1 MKTTKI
7 IRSITVAGAVAAAL
21 SLSACD
27 MNISFGTPE
36 QEQTQGQEGSET
48 SANPAEQQE
57 AATPAQ
63 EAPEETESNTATGD
77 SPDSS
82 SSQGSSSGGG
92 YGTSS
97 SDSDSSA
104 TSDAASSSSGTSTSA
119 GEGSSS
125 SGGEHASADD
135 PGFEIDEQG
144 NGTIPAAL
152 LEKDIEKAYS
162 KQGTTVDEVEC
173 LNDLMVISKRGS
185 ASCNVTAYG
194 EKRYGT
200 VRVTSVSGSY
210 VGYKLDFP
218 SFN

>member
-7 IRSITVAGAVAAAL
+7 IRTITVAGAVAAAL
-21 SLSACD
+21 SLSACG

-36 QEQTQGQEGSET
+36 QEQTQGQEGDET
-48 SANPAEQQE
+48 SANPDEQQE
-57 AATPAQ
+57 AATPA
-63 EAPEETESNTATGD
+63 EESPEESESNDAAAGG
-77 SPDSS
+77 SPGSS
-82 SSQGSSSGGG
+82 SSQGSSSSDG
-92 YGTSS
+92 YS
-97 SDSDSSA
+97 
-104 TSDAASSSSGTSTSA
+104 TSTSA

-125 SGGEHASADD
+125 SSGEHASADD
-135 PGFEIDEQG
+135 PGFDIDEHG
-144 NGTIPAAL
+144 NGTIPASL

-173 LNDLMVISKRGS
+173 LNDLMVISKQGS

-200 VRVTSVSGSY
+200 VKVTSVSGNY

>member
-27 MNISFGTPE
+27 MNISFGPPE
-36 QEQTQGQEGSET
+36 QEQTQAQEGDET
-48 SANPAEQQE
+48 SANPDEQQE
-57 AATPAQ
+57 AVTPV
-63 EAPEETESNTATGD
+63 EEVPEESESNAVTGD

-82 SSQGSSSGGG
+82 SSQGS
-92 YGTSS
+92 
-97 SDSDSSA
+97 
-104 TSDAASSSSGTSTSA
+104 SSSSGTSTSA

-125 SGGEHASADD
+125 SSGEQASADD
-135 PGFEIDEQG
+135 PGFEIDEHG
-144 NGTIPAAL
+144 NGTIPASL

-162 KQGTTVDEVEC
+162 EQGTTVDEVEC
-173 LNDLMVISKRGS
+173 LNDLMVISKQGS

-200 VRVTSVSGSY
+200 VKVTSVSGNY

>member
-7 IRSITVAGAVAAAL
+7 IRTITVAGAVAAAL

-36 QEQTQGQEGSET
+36 QEQTQGQEPDET
-48 SANPAEQQE
+48 SANPDEQQE
-57 AATPAQ
+57 VATPAE
-63 EAPEETESNTATGD
+63 EAPEESESNDAAAGD

-82 SSQGSSSGGG
+82 SSQGSSSSDG
-92 YGTSS
+92 YS
-97 SDSDSSA
+97 
-104 TSDAASSSSGTSTSA
+104 TSTSA

-125 SGGEHASADD
+125 SSGEHASVDD
-135 PGFEIDEQG
+135 PGFDIDEHG
-144 NGTIPAAL
+144 NGTIPASL

-173 LNDLMVISKRGS
+173 LNDLMVISKQGS

-200 VRVTSVSGSY
+200 VKVTSVSGNY
-210 VGYKLDFP
+210 VGYTLDFP